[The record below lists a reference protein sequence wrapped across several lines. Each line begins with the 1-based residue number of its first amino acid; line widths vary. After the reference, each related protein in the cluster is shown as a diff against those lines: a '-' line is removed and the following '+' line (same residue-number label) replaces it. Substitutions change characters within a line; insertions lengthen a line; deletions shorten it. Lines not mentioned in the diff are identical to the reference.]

1 MATRVDSLF
10 VDISARTGAYEK
22 AMQRVQR
29 QTQKLAQSMQQLGQ
43 RMTVAITLPLAG
55 VGFTALRAASDA
67 EEMRSKFG
75 VVFGDMADD
84 VESWAESHG
93 ELVGRSRLDLMEYAA
108 QLQDTLVPMGVARD
122 EAGTL
127 SKAISELAVDLAS
140 FNNMA
145 EAEVVQRLQS
155 ALVGNVR
162 AVQRFG
168 VVLNQANVEQELF
181 NMGIQGGNSAAT
193 EAQRVMARLNVI
205 MRGTEDAQGDAART
219 ADSFANKSR
228 RLQSELRDVRI
239 EIGEELM
246 PRATELLGVFSEG
259 LKRFSALDDA
269 TKSLAVNM
277 GLLAAAAGPVLFVMG
292 KITAAAVTLG
302 KATAAVGAFA
312 ASLKGAFAAVA
323 AGVGISLT
331 EAFGVTSFTRNAVEA
346 TGAIRDLQTAV
357 ADVATGSRDMEALT
371 DTTKDVRDAIWD
383 VNEQYAENRRRLTD
397 LQARAEQ
404 FSGQTRA
411 NIEREIANRQRVQE
425 ELRTEA
431 AQLAQLERQLRAV
444 AGAWRGVEDS
454 ADGAGSAAGGALAD
468 IPAVARVAQSEIDA
482 LRESMA
488 ALMAEM
494 ERETAGQPIDLGF
507 GQALEGSVN
516 ETLEKMRQAR
526 QAFHVATTEAG
537 REAAAQRIAILEQ
550 ELERRQELLMGA
562 AEQTTALERV
572 SEQALDTL
580 SAGVGDVTA
589 RMATFDES
597 IGSVGDA
604 FSELGRVVR
613 RTMQQV
619 IADIVAAT
627 VRAKILAALTGG
639 GSAAGGAL
647 INIGTTGMGSAVAAD
662 ARARQ
667 ASALTISQGQTLVLP
682 SGDIQAAVRIGSQ
695 RTARGSARGS

>member
-29 QTQKLAQSMQQLGQ
+29 RTQKLAKSMQQLGQ
-43 RMTVAITLPLAG
+43 RMTVAITLPLTG

-122 EAGTL
+122 EAGDL
-127 SKAISELAVDLAS
+127 SKAITELAVDLAS

-205 MRGTEDAQGDAART
+205 MEGTRDAQGDAART
-219 ADSFANKSR
+219 SESFANRSRALKSD
-228 RLQSELRDVRI
+228 LRDVRI
-239 EIGEELM
+239 EIGEQ
-246 PRATELLGVFSEG
+246 LLPAASDLIGVFSEG
-259 LKRFSALDDA
+259 ARRFSALDEA
-269 TKSLAVNM
+269 TKSLTVRM
-277 GLLAAAAGPVLFVMG
+277 GVLAAAAGPVLFVMG

-323 AGVGISLT
+323 AGVGISIT

-346 TGAIRDLQTAV
+346 TGAIRDLQSAV

-371 DTTKDVRDAIWD
+371 DTTRDVRDAIWD

-411 NIEREIANRQRVQE
+411 NIEREIANRQRVQQ

-444 AGAWRGVEDS
+444 ASAWRGVETAG
-454 ADGAGSAAGGALAD
+454 ADAGGATGDALAE
-468 IPAVARVAQSEIDA
+468 IPTAARIAQSEIDG
-482 LRESMA
+482 LRDSLS
-488 ALMAEM
+488 ALMDEM

-516 ETLEKMRQAR
+516 DTLERIRQAR

-537 REAAAQRIAILEQ
+537 REAAAQRIAILED
-550 ELERRQELLMGA
+550 ELERRRELLQDDPM
-562 AEQTTALERV
+562 TML
-572 SEQALDTL
+572 EQAGMDAMQTL
-580 SAGVGDVTA
+580 SDGLGDVTA

-604 FSELGRVVR
+604 FRELGRVVR

>member
-1 MATRVDSLF
+1 
-10 VDISARTGAYEK
+10 
-22 AMQRVQR
+22 MQRVQQ

-55 VGFTALRAASDA
+55 IGFTALRAASDA

-181 NMGIQGGNSAAT
+181 NMGIQGGNAAAT

-205 MRGTEDAQGDAART
+205 MQGTRDAQGDAART
-219 ADSFANKSR
+219 SESFANRSR
-228 RLQSELRDVRI
+228 ALQSDLRDVRI
-239 EIGEELM
+239 EIGEQ
-246 PRATELLGVFSEG
+246 LLPAASDLIGVFSEG
-259 LKRFSALDDA
+259 ARRFSALDEA
-269 TKSLAVNM
+269 TKSLTVRM
-277 GLLAAAAGPVLFVMG
+277 GVLAAAAGPVLFVMG

-357 ADVATGSRDMEALT
+357 ADVATGGRDMEALT

-383 VNEQYAENRRRLTD
+383 VNEQYAENRRRLES

-425 ELRTEA
+425 ELRVEA
-431 AQLAQLERQLRAV
+431 QQLGQLEQQLRAV
-444 AGAWRGVEDS
+444 AGAWRGVEDAS
-454 ADGAGSAAGGALAD
+454 DGAGSAAGGALAD

-494 ERETAGQPIDLGF
+494 ERDSSQPIDLGF

-516 ETLEKMRQAR
+516 ETLEKIRQAR

-537 REAAAQRIAILEQ
+537 REAAAQRIAILER

-562 AEQTTALERV
+562 AEQTTVLERV

-647 INIGTTGMGSAVAAD
+647 INIGITGMGSAVAAD

>member
-10 VDISARTGAYEK
+10 VDITARTGAYEK
-22 AMQRVQR
+22 AMDRVQR
-29 QTQKLAQSMQQLGQ
+29 QSQKLAQSFAQVGR
-43 RMTVAITLPLAG
+43 RMTVALTLPLTG
-55 VGFTALRAASDA
+55 VGFAALTAASDA

-84 VESWAESHG
+84 VEGWAESHG

-122 EAGTL
+122 EAGDL

-145 EAEVVQRLQS
+145 ESDVVQRLQS

-168 VVLNQANVEQELF
+168 VVLSQANVEQELF
-181 NMGIQGGNSAAT
+181 NMGIQGGNAAAT
-193 EAQRVMARLNVI
+193 ESQRVMARLNVI

-292 KITAAAVTLG
+292 KITAAALKLG
-302 KATAAVGAFA
+302 AATKAVAAFA
-312 ASLKGAFAAVA
+312 VSLKAAVA
-323 AGVGISLT
+323 ALGVGVAISLT

-371 DTTKDVRDAIWD
+371 DTTRDVRDAIWD
-383 VNEQYAENRRRLTD
+383 VNEQYAENRRRLES

-411 NIEREIANRQRVQE
+411 NIEREIADRQRVQE

-444 AGAWRGVEDS
+444 ASAWRGVEDS
-454 ADGAGSAAGGALAD
+454 ADSAGSAAGGALAD

-494 ERETAGQPIDLGF
+494 ERDSSQPIDLGF

-516 ETLEKMRQAR
+516 ETLEKIRQAR

-537 REAAAQRIAILEQ
+537 REAAAQRIAILER

-572 SEQALDTL
+572 SDQALDTL

-604 FSELGRVVR
+604 FRELGRVVR

>member
-22 AMQRVQR
+22 AMDRVQR
-29 QTQKLAQSMQQLGQ
+29 QSQKLAQSFAQVGR
-43 RMTVAITLPLAG
+43 RMTVALTLPLTG
-55 VGFTALRAASDA
+55 VGFAALTAASDA

-122 EAGTL
+122 EAGDL
-127 SKAISELAVDLAS
+127 SKAITELAVDLAS

-168 VVLNQANVEQELF
+168 VVLSQANVEQELF
-181 NMGIQGGNSAAT
+181 NMGIQGGNAAAT
-193 EAQRVMARLNVI
+193 ESQRVMARLNVI

-259 LKRFSALDDA
+259 LNRFSALDDA

-323 AGVGISLT
+323 AGVGISIT

-346 TGAIRDLQTAV
+346 TGAVRDLQTAV

-371 DTTKDVRDAIWD
+371 DTTRDVRDAIWD

-425 ELRTEA
+425 ELRVEA
-431 AQLAQLERQLRAV
+431 QQLGQLEQQLRAV
-444 AGAWRGVEDS
+444 AGAWRDVEDAS
-454 ADGAGSAAGGALAD
+454 DGASGGALAD

-494 ERETAGQPIDLGF
+494 ERDSSQPIDLGF

-516 ETLEKMRQAR
+516 ETLEKIRQAR

>member
-22 AMQRVQR
+22 AMDRVQR
-29 QTQKLAQSMQQLGQ
+29 QSQKLAQSFAQVGR
-43 RMTVAITLPLAG
+43 RMTVALTLPLTG
-55 VGFTALRAASDA
+55 VGFAALTAASDA

-108 QLQDTLVPMGVARD
+108 QLQDTLVPMGVARG
-122 EAGTL
+122 EASNL

-145 EAEVVQRLQS
+145 ESDVVQRLQS

-168 VVLNQANVEQELF
+168 VVLSQSAVEQELF

-205 MRGTEDAQGDAART
+205 MEGTRDAQGDAART
-219 ADSFANKSR
+219 SESFANRSR
-228 RLQSELRDVRI
+228 ALQSDLRDVRI
-239 EIGEELM
+239 EIGEQ
-246 PRATELLGVFSEG
+246 LLPAASDLIGVFSEG
-259 LKRFSALDDA
+259 ARRFSALDEA
-269 TKSLAVNM
+269 TKSLTVRM
-277 GLLAAAAGPVLFVMG
+277 GVLAAAAGPVLFVMG

-302 KATAAVGAFA
+302 KATASVGAFA

-371 DTTKDVRDAIWD
+371 DTTRDVRDAIWD
-383 VNEQYAENRRRLTD
+383 VNEQYAENRRRLES

-411 NIEREIANRQRVQE
+411 NIEREIANRQRVQQ
-425 ELRTEA
+425 ELRVEA
-431 AQLAQLERQLRAV
+431 QQLGQLEQQLRAV
-444 AGAWRGVEDS
+444 AGAWRAVEGAS
-454 ADGAGSAAGGALAD
+454 DGASGGALAD

-516 ETLEKMRQAR
+516 ETLEKIRQAR
-526 QAFHVATTEAG
+526 HAFHVATTEAG
-537 REAAAQRIAILEQ
+537 REAAAQRIAILED
-550 ELERRQELLMGA
+550 ELERRRELLQDDPM
-562 AEQTTALERV
+562 TML
-572 SEQALDTL
+572 EQAGMDAMQTL
-580 SAGVGDVTA
+580 SDGLGDVTA

-604 FSELGRVVR
+604 FGELGRVVR